1 MKYLIYIGPGIGD
14 FMLILPTLKV
24 IKSNDCDAYIKLFTR
39 SDRNRIKITKELLK
53 MTNFV
58 DSIDYYNVSE
68 RLHLLKFI
76 INLFIKRFD
85 YGICVQYVDN
95 NTTSIYPSKIVNV
108 GAKRTI
114 GTEVK
119 SIPKI
124 KFDYTI
130 KREEHKHITEYFK
143 EIIEKIG
150 IERNM
155 LTNID
160 CSNLLN
166 RSILKE
172 KLLDLDLNINTEKVI
187 AICIGTGEVSI
198 KINKKNNSMDLK
210 SWSYKSWIELTNIF
224 LSNDKNIT
232 VILLGGVKEA
242 LKIENFKLY
251 PTDNIINLI
260 GKLTIIES
268 IAVIERA
275 NVIVGAD
282 TGLMHCAGILNKP
295 CITLFGCTDYKEYL
309 LYGENSHYIVSHEK
323 CSPCFGTEN
332 MIMCKDKKC
341 MKNITVDMVYNKIK
355 EILNEK

>member
-14 FMLILPTLKV
+14 FMLVLPTLKA
-24 IKSNDCDAYIKLFTR
+24 IKSNDSDAYIKLFTR
-39 SDRNRIKITKELLK
+39 SDRNRIKISKELLK
-53 MTNFV
+53 ITNFV

-76 INLFIKRFD
+76 ISLFVKKFD
-85 YGICVQYVDN
+85 YGFCVQYVDN

-108 GAKRTI
+108 VAKHTLGI
-114 GTEVK
+114 EVD
-119 SIPKI
+119 SIPEI

-130 KREEHKHITEYFK
+130 KREKHKHITEYFR
-143 EIIEKIG
+143 EILEKIG
-150 IERNM
+150 IEKKL

-160 CSNLLN
+160 YSNLLD

-172 KLLDLDLNINTEKVI
+172 KLLNLNLNINTEKVI
-187 AICIGTGEVSI
+187 AICIGTGEVGI
-198 KINKKNNSMDLK
+198 KINGKNNRIDLK
-210 SWSYKSWIELTNIF
+210 SWSYKSWIELINRL

-232 VILLGGVKEA
+232 VILLGGPKEA

-251 PTDNIINLI
+251 SRENFINLT

-282 TGLMHCAGILNKP
+282 TGLMHSAGILNKS
-295 CITLFGCTDYKEYL
+295 CITLFGCTDYSEYL
-309 LYGENSHYIVSHEK
+309 PYGKNSHYIVSHEK

-332 MIMCKDKKC
+332 MITCKDKKC
-341 MKNITVDMVYNKIK
+341 MKNITVDMVYNKII
-355 EILNEK
+355 ELLNEK

>member
-14 FMLILPTLKV
+14 FMLVLPTLKA
-24 IKSNDCDAYIKLFTR
+24 IKSNDSEAFIKLFTR

-53 MTNFV
+53 ITNLV
-58 DSIDYYNVSE
+58 DSIDYYNVTE
-68 RLHLLKFI
+68 RLHLFKFI

-119 SIPKI
+119 SMPEI

-130 KREEHKHITEYFK
+130 KRVKHKHITEYFK

-150 IERNM
+150 IKKNA

-160 CSNLLN
+160 YSNILN
-166 RSILKE
+166 KSILKN
-172 KLLDLDLNINTEKVI
+172 KLSDLNINTEKVVVV
-187 AICIGTGEVSI
+187 CIGTGEVGI
-198 KINKKNNSMDLK
+198 KINGKKNSVDLK
-210 SWSYKSWIELTNIF
+210 SWSYKSWIKLTNI
-224 LSNDKNIT
+224 LTTNDDNIT
-232 VILLGGVKEA
+232 VILLGGQKEA
-242 LKIENFKLY
+242 LNIENFKLY
-251 PTDNIINLI
+251 STENIINLI

-309 LYGENSHYIVSHEK
+309 PYGEKSYYIVSNEK

-341 MKNITVDMVYNKIK
+341 MRNITVDMVYNKIK
-355 EILNEK
+355 ELLNEK